1 MVDSKIQASPPQCR
15 SINVSTHP
23 RILAIS
29 GSLRQ
34 HSCNKILLKIA
45 AAGAREA
52 GAEVTM
58 LELNDLPLP
67 LYNQDIE
74 DSTGEPVEVVEL
86 KKIFMAHQGLLV
98 ASPEYNGSLTA
109 ALKNLIDW
117 VSRGDQQHP
126 PLACFAGKVAGIM
139 SVSPGKMG
147 GSRGLMHLRTIL
159 QGIKVQVLAH
169 QICIADSSC
178 SFNEEGGLVEPS
190 FDQGTRMLGS
200 QVAHQIKEAAT
211 SAA

>member
-1 MVDSKIQASPPQCR
+1 M
-15 SINVSTHP
+15 STHP
-23 RILAIS
+23 RIFAIS
-29 GSLRQ
+29 GRLRK
-34 HSCNKILLKIA
+34 HSCNKMLLEIA
-45 AAGAREA
+45 AMGAREA

-74 DSTGEPVEVVEL
+74 DSMGEPSEVVEL
-86 KKIFMAHQGLLV
+86 KKMFMAHQGLLI

-117 VSRGDQQHP
+117 ASRADQQHP
-126 PLACFAGKVAGIM
+126 PLACFSGKVAGIM

-169 QICIADSSC
+169 QIWIADSSR
-178 SFNEEGGLVEPS
+178 SFNEKGGLVEPS